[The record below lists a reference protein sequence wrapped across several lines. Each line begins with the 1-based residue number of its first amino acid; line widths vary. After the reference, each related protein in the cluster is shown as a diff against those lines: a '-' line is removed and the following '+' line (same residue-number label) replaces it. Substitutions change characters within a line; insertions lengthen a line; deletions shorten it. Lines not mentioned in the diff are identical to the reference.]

1 MPQLKNRDLPP
12 PIAEI
17 VGPARV
23 DVPEFGENIFVYVR
37 PLNLIEYRRLFTQ
50 AWQWNANF
58 DQSEPD
64 GQAPIKPVEDYDEA
78 TLVAAWCTVE
88 KNGDLVFGADRK
100 EAWERVAALSPEYR
114 TAVSRIHMK
123 VLDISGLRSDQAND
137 LIDTAGDTEAGAVG
151 KAGKN

>member
-1 MPQLKNRDLPP
+1 MPQLKHSDLPE
-12 PIAEI
+12 PITAI
-17 VGPARV
+17 VEPARV

-37 PLNLIEYRRLFTQ
+37 PLTLIEYRRLFTQ
-50 AWQWNANF
+50 AWAWNTDF

-88 KNGDLVFGADRK
+88 KNGNLVFGADPK
-100 EAWERVAALSPEYR
+100 EAWERVAELSPVYR
-114 TAVSRIHMK
+114 TAISRIHMK
-123 VLDISGLRSDQAND
+123 VLDISGLRADQVND
-137 LIDTAGDTEAGAVG
+137 VVDTTGVAEAGAVG